1 MRKLAIITVIS
12 ILALTGMP
20 GVSPATADTEVDAII
35 DKVDK
40 LFRSDNSYS
49 ELEMEITTPN
59 WQRTLKMNMW
69 TEGMDKTFI
78 RVTHPRKDAGMA
90 TLRIETEM
98 WNYFPKIN
106 KVMKVPPSMMM
117 SSWMGSDFTNDD
129 LVKESSLR
137 EDYDGR
143 LFVPEGG
150 DPGVYYIELVPHTDS
165 PIVWGKLIF
174 TVRKDDY
181 MPLKEEFYDEK
192 GQLMRIMEFTDVRD
206 FGGRRIP
213 AVLEMVN
220 LAKEDHKTIIRYNEA
235 KFDIKMR
242 GDTFTLRNLQKRK

>member
-1 MRKLAIITVIS
+1 MRKLAIIAIIS
-12 ILALTGMP
+12 LLAVPGML
-20 GVSPATADTEVDAII
+20 GVSQAAEATDIDTII
-35 DKVDK
+35 DRVDK

-59 WQRTLKMNMW
+59 WKRTLRMNMW

-90 TLRIETEM
+90 TLRIDTEM

-129 LVKESSLR
+129 LVKESSLKK
-137 EDYDGR
+137 DYKAR
-143 LFVPEGG
+143 LISPEGG
-150 DPGVYYIELVPHTDS
+150 DPGLYDIELVPHMDS

-174 TVRKDDY
+174 TVRKSDY

-192 GQLMRIMEFTDVRD
+192 GQLMRIMEFTDVKD

-213 AVLEMVN
+213 AVMEMVN
-220 LAKEDHKTIIRYNEA
+220 LAKEDNKTIIRYNHAE
-235 KFDIKMR
+235 FDIKLKR
-242 GDTFTLRNLQKRK
+242 DTFTLRNLQKRK

>member
-1 MRKLAIITVIS
+1 MNRLIAIMIV
-12 ILALTGMP
+12 LGLFLL
-20 GVSPATADTEVDAII
+20 SPAPATEAADVDTII
-35 DKVDK
+35 DRVDK

-59 WQRTLKMNMW
+59 WKRTLRMNMW

-90 TLRIETEM
+90 TLRIDTEM

-137 EDYDGR
+137 EDYTAR

-150 DPGVYYIELVPHTDS
+150 DTGVHYIELVPHTDS

-174 TVRKDDY
+174 TVRKSDY

-192 GQLMRIMEFTDVRD
+192 GQLMRIMEFTDVKD
-206 FGGRRIP
+206 FGGKRIP
-213 AVLEMVN
+213 AVMEMVN
-220 LAKEDHKTIIRYNEA
+220 LAKEDHKTIIRYNHAE
-235 KFDIKMR
+235 FDIKLKR
-242 GDTFTLRNLQKRK
+242 DTFTLRNLQKRK

>member
-1 MRKLAIITVIS
+1 MRKLAIIAMIS
-12 ILALTGMP
+12 LLALP
-20 GVSPATADTEVDAII
+20 GIIGISTAAEATDVDTII

-59 WQRTLKMNMW
+59 WKRTLKMNMW

-90 TLRIETEM
+90 TLRIDTEM

-137 EDYDGR
+137 EDYNSR
-143 LFVPEGG
+143 LINPEGG
-150 DPGVYYIELVPHTDS
+150 DPGVYYIELIPHTDS

-174 TVRKDDY
+174 TVRKSDY
-181 MPLKEEFYDEK
+181 IPLKEEFYDEK
-192 GQLMRIMEFTDVRD
+192 GQLMRIMEFTDVKD
-206 FGGRRIP
+206 FGGKRIP
-213 AVLEMVN
+213 SVMEMVN
-220 LAKEDHKTIIRYNEA
+220 LAKEDHKTIIKYNHAE
-235 KFDIKMR
+235 FDIKMKR
-242 GDTFTLRNLQKRK
+242 DTFTLRNLQKRK